1 MPALRVDQNSELESD
16 IVDFAA
22 RSENGDAAGSTATT
36 AFLSV
41 GDTFSGSL
49 TSGSDNYDWVR
60 VTLTAGQ
67 RYTVSLDGNTLD
79 DPYLRVHN
87 SSGTEIAENDDSNG
101 YNSELSFT
109 ATSSGTYYLSAG
121 SYQSASSGSYSLN
134 IEAEAAPSIGS
145 INAMAAYL
153 TDGYWN
159 DTGRN
164 RHTFDTSSSNQIS
177 VDITGLSSGAQQ
189 LARWAFE
196 AWEAVANID
205 FVEISGSADIE
216 FDEPSSGGASS
227 GYSASGTTTNSA
239 TVSIDSSW
247 IASYGTSLDSYSFS
261 TYLHEIGHALGLGH
275 QGNYNG
281 DAEYGADEE
290 FSNDSWQMS
299 VMSYFDQ
306 TENTAIT
313 ASRAGVVTAM
323 RSDIIAIQDLYGTP
337 GASSVSAGNT
347 TYGVGNTHGGYMADL
362 WNATV
367 SPNAS
372 IYGGDPITFTIYDR
386 DGIDIINF
394 SNDTNNQR
402 IELRAG
408 YVSDAFGLI
417 GNIAISAGTT
427 IEHYIAGSGQDRVT
441 GNSAR
446 NYIDGRD
453 GNDVLIG
460 YGGNDR
466 LLGGNGNDRLV
477 GGTGN
482 DQLEGGNANDRL
494 EGGYGDDR
502 LFGGYGEDTLLGDD
516 GNDRLEGGYA
526 NDLLGGG
533 EGNDTVLGEAGNDDL
548 YGANGND
555 LLGGGDGSDALHG
568 GNGADRLYGADGNDA
583 IYGDAGN
590 DRVYGGDGNDLIGG
604 GSGDDF
610 VFGDAGEDRLYGG
623 YGNDTLYGGSYSD
636 LLDGGPGSDLF
647 NGGGSSDE
655 ITGGSGADK
664 FYHSGTSVDG
674 RDVITD
680 FNHSQGDRLFMGGSA
695 TRSDFSVVYGHAS
708 DSNGRLGNDNIQ
720 DAYIVYSGTGRAV
733 WLLTDG
739 AQVGHMIVTSDGE
752 SFDLLA

>member
-1 MPALRVDQNSELESD
+1 
-16 IVDFAA
+16 
-22 RSENGDAAGSTATT
+22 
-36 AFLSV
+36 
-41 GDTFSGSL
+41 
-49 TSGSDNYDWVR
+49 
-60 VTLTAGQ
+60 
-67 RYTVSLDGNTLD
+67 
-79 DPYLRVHN
+79 
-87 SSGTEIAENDDSNG
+87 
-101 YNSELSFT
+101 
-109 ATSSGTYYLSAG
+109 
-121 SYQSASSGSYSLN
+121 
-134 IEAEAAPSIGS
+134 
-145 INAMAAYL
+145 
-153 TDGYWN
+153 
-159 DTGRN
+159 
-164 RHTFDTSSSNQIS
+164 
-177 VDITGLSSGAQQ
+177 
-189 LARWAFE
+189 
-196 AWEAVANID
+196 
-205 FVEISGSADIE
+205 
-216 FDEPSSGGASS
+216 
-227 GYSASGTTTNSA
+227 
-239 TVSIDSSW
+239 
-247 IASYGTSLDSYSFS
+247 
-261 TYLHEIGHALGLGH
+261 
-275 QGNYNG
+275 
-281 DAEYGADEE
+281 
-290 FSNDSWQMS
+290 MS
-299 VMSYFDQ
+299 V
-306 TENTAIT
+306 
-313 ASRAGVVTAM
+313 
-323 RSDIIAIQDLYGTP
+323 
-337 GASSVSAGNT
+337 GNT

-372 IYGGDPITFTIYDR
+372 IYDR
-386 DGIDIINF
+386 DGIDLIHF
-394 SNDTNNQR
+394 SNDTDNQR

-427 IEHYIAGSGQDRVT
+427 TEHYIAGSCQDRVT

-466 LLGGNGNDRLV
+466 L
-477 GGTGN
+477 
-482 DQLEGGNANDRL
+482 
-494 EGGYGDDR
+494 
-502 LFGGYGEDTLLGDD
+502 
-516 GNDRLEGGYA
+516 
-526 NDLLGGG
+526 
-533 EGNDTVLGEAGNDDL
+533 

-568 GNGADRLYGADGNDA
+568 GNGADRLYGAAGNDA

-590 DRVYGGDGNDLIGG
+590 DRVYGGDGNDLVGG

-610 VFGDAGEDRLYGG
+610 VFGDSGEDRLYGG

-636 LLDGGPGSDLF
+636 LLNGGPGSDLF

-664 FYHSGTSVDG
+664 FYHSGTFVDG